1 GYAFD
6 WVSAEQD
13 TLCLT
18 FTLLDFSLSF
28 AGKSG
33 EISGSS
39 IGKPDSL
46 SSNLTISEAS
56 SLSFK
61 DSTCLIS
68 GVMYILVDLDD
79 KATVMDGADDV
90 FLSFSI

>member
-13 TLCLT
+13 TLYQT
-18 FTLLDFSLSF
+18 FILLDFSSSF
-28 AGKSG
+28 AS
-33 EISGSS
+33 
-39 IGKPDSL
+39 KPDSS
-46 SSNLTISEAS
+46 SSNLTISGVS

-61 DSTCLIS
+61 DSTCSIS

-79 KATVMDGADDV
+79 KTTVMDRAGDV
-90 FLSFSI
+90 FLPFSI

>member
-18 FTLLDFSLSF
+18 STLLDFSSSF
-28 AGKSG
+28 ACKSG

-39 IGKPDSL
+39 IGKPDSS
-46 SSNLTISEAS
+46 SSNLIISGAS
-56 SLSFK
+56 SLLFK
-61 DSTCLIS
+61 DSTCSIS

-79 KATVMDGADDV
+79 KATVMDGAGDV
-90 FLSFSI
+90 FLPFLM